1 MSGDISKFFDI
12 DQHNHSSGVKSGS
25 IKQSNKVSR
34 KDLAHLFKTR
44 EQSLIGFKKCIRVR
58 SLIQQHVCRIKG
70 FAHVFTTRSV
80 SIKESHLQIHHRQ
93 VIRSH
98 RQHQKLDLNIKH
110 CYTLSSNRHQVRC

>member
-1 MSGDISKFFDI
+1 MDEWYSPLSNISKFFYI

-58 SLIQQHVCRIKG
+58 SLTQQHVCRIKG

-110 CYTLSSNRHQVRC
+110 CYTLS